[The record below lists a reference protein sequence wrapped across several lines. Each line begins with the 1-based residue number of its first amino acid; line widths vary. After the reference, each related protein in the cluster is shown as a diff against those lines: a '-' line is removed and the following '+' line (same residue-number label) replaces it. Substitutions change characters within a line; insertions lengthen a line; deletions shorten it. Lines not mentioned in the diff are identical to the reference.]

1 MTPYAF
7 GSRVERL
14 MLTGKR
20 IVVAGKCNPADES
33 CVCEVE
39 NIWPLEEPGLA
50 FQVSHPLAGGDQAK
64 PNLGS

>member
-1 MTPYAF
+1 
-7 GSRVERL
+7 